1 MALYKI
7 VDNNPVPWKGEPI
20 NGISHPRNIEQLWSD
35 AELQNIG
42 LYKLI
47 PGDDIPEGKEI
58 QSESIQ
64 WVNGQVKVVRIFQD
78 VDMSRRRD
86 SMEISRLQLK
96 AILLQYGLLS
106 AVQAMIDAADEIT
119 KLAWNDAVTV
129 RRNSPVLLG
138 LAASLTWPNG
148 NPVTET
154 EIDTMFEEAHT
165 LEF

>member
-7 VDNNPVPWKGEPI
+7 INDTPVSWKGEPI

-47 PGDDIPEGKEI
+47 AGDNIPEGKEI

-64 WVNGQVKVVRIFQD
+64 WVDGQVKVVRIFQD
-78 VDMSRRRD
+78 IDMTRRRD

-96 AILLQYGLLS
+96 AILLQYGLLNS
-106 AVQAMIDAADEIT
+106 VQAMIDSADEIT

-129 RRNSPVLLG
+129 RRNSPLLLG
-138 LAASLTWPNG
+138 LAVSLTWENG
-148 NPVTET
+148 NTITET
-154 EIDTMFEEAHT
+154 EIDAMFEEART